1 MLSKGLVLVL
11 ISMLIFGILN
21 LIENLIHYNIGR
33 SYENQYGN
41 QYGRSYE
48 NQYNNVGFVFYIP
61 TLSDF
66 VKILLVMFI
75 FGLAQGLL
83 TEYFVQ
89 D

>member
-1 MLSKGLVLVL
+1 MIFSRGFNLIL
-11 ISMLIFGILN
+11 ISMLVFGALN

-33 SYENQYGN
+33 SHTHKDGE
-41 QYGRSYE
+41 
-48 NQYNNVGFVFYIP
+48 FVFNIP

-66 VKILLVMFI
+66 LKILITMIV

-83 TEYFVQ
+83 TELFVQ

>member
-33 SYENQYGN
+33 SYENQYG
-41 QYGRSYE
+41 RSYE
-48 NQYNNVGFVFYIP
+48 NQYNDVGFVFYIP

>member
-1 MLSKGLVLVL
+1 MLSKGFVLVL

-33 SYENQYGN
+33 SYGN
-41 QYGRSYE
+41 GR
-48 NQYNNVGFVFYIP
+48 FVFNIP
-61 TLSDF
+61 DFSDF
-66 VKILLVMFI
+66 MKILIVMFV

>member
-41 QYGRSYE
+41 QY
-48 NQYNNVGFVFYIP
+48 NDVGFVFYIP